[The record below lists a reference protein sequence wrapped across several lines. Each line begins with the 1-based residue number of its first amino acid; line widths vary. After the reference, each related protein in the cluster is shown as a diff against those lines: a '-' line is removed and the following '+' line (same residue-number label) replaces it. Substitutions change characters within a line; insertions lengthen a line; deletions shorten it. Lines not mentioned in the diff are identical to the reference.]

1 MPLTSIVCP
10 HCERS
15 VEVQTTSVTRSREC
29 PACGK
34 KIILLLT
41 SPDGKHGRRA
51 LLTVSGDGTDRG
63 GRIASAGSGRSDP
76 RPASGG
82 ARDSSINEPE
92 VRRRLKQLTWGLVI
106 FGGMVVFAV
115 GNNFHWWSEPKP
127 AQPQTGNLSRGSSVS
142 DAFDESPPEPMPR
155 IESKTEPPPLPDIPV
170 NVLPPERKA
179 DALLTDLETA
189 KNAAA
194 NFLAAKNVDERVG
207 LVRDRA
213 LNEKRMRSYYA
224 LRGDGPVAYERIE
237 ARDVNSQ
244 GAFTFSFNVVLKNG
258 TRREIIVGKAKS
270 GKYVV
275 DWASFVLY
283 SEMGPGEFMA
293 KLPRTGVMFRFMVS
307 PADHFSGAFSDSEG
321 LLCFRLVNP
330 AEPDSPALFGYL
342 SKSGQL
348 GRVLKGITEKNRG
361 QAQPLM
367 LKVAYPENAA
377 ANNQVM
383 ITEFI
388 GEGWIARNW

>member
-29 PACGK
+29 PACGR
-34 KIILLLT
+34 KIILQLT
-41 SPDGKHGRRA
+41 SRDGKHRRMA
-51 LLTVSGDGTDRG
+51 LLTVPGDEADAG
-63 GRIASAGSGRSDP
+63 GRIALVRGGRMDS

-82 ARDSSINEPE
+82 TRDHSINEPE
-92 VRRRLKQLTWGLVI
+92 VQRRIKHLIWGLVI
-106 FGGMVVFAV
+106 SSGMVVFAV
-115 GNNFHWWSEPKP
+115 GNNFQWWWEPKP
-127 AQPQTGNLSRGSSVS
+127 AAPQAGHLSGGMSATDS
-142 DAFDESPPEPMPR
+142 FEESPPEPPPR
-155 IESKTEPPPLPDIPV
+155 IEIKTRPIPPADVPV
-170 NVLPPERKA
+170 QVSPPEQKVGA
-179 DALLTDLETA
+179 QLTDLETA

-194 NFLAAKNVDERVG
+194 YFLAANTIDERVG

-213 LNEKRMRSYYA
+213 LNEKRMRGYYT
-224 LRGDGPVAYERIE
+224 LHGDGPVAYDRIE
-237 ARDVNSQ
+237 SREVNSQ

-258 TRREIIVGKAKS
+258 TRREILVGKAKS

-283 SEMGPGEFMA
+283 SEMDLDEFMA
-293 KLPRTGVMFRFMVS
+293 KLPRTGVMFRFLVT
-307 PADHFSGAFSDSEG
+307 PAEHFSGAFSDSQG
-321 LLCFRLVNP
+321 LHCFKLVNP
-330 AEPDSPALFGYL
+330 AEPESPALFGYL
-342 SKSGQL
+342 GKSEQL

-367 LKVAYPENAA
+367 LKVAYPENAV
-377 ANNQVM
+377 ANNQVK